1 MTSPLVSI
9 CISTYNHERY
19 IARCLESVV
28 AQLPPGEIEVLV
40 GDDGSTDGTREIIAT
55 YARTWHGIVTPILN
69 EKNLGPSGNLSNLIA
84 LTKGRYIAHLDGDDY
99 WLPGKLIEQLAIL
112 NRNPLMPAVACN
124 ALVISDDGN
133 PLGFFTDYRKKDI
146 GLDDLVGRGNFLCHG
161 SILYRAAYKARLL
174 EVPVPYIDYM
184 LLIRLAMAGKI
195 GYLRSPFV
203 AYRWN
208 SSTSMRTAMRGLV
221 HENFWQALKYAA
233 AGGVCRAA
241 QQAAVTRFFEQ
252 VLVANLM
259 HGKIDTA
266 WSWAQR
272 LHKESTVPVTHALL
286 LGVLRVPLS
295 LWRYLRKRHDSRRF
309 MRASVFYRR

>member
-1 MTSPLVSI
+1 MTNPLVSI

-28 AQLPPGEIEVLV
+28 AQLPPGEIEILV
-40 GDDGSTDGTREIIAT
+40 GDDGSTDRTREIVAT
-55 YARTWHGIVTPILN
+55 YARTWQNIVMPVFN

-84 LTKGRYIAHLDGDDY
+84 LAKGRYIAHLDGDDY
-99 WLPGKLIEQLAIL
+99 WLPGKLVEQLTIL
-112 NRNPLMPAVACN
+112 DRNPLMPAVLCN

-133 PLGFFTDYRKKDI
+133 PLGFFTDYQNKEI
-146 GLDDLVGRGNFLCHG
+146 GLDDLVERGNFLCHG
-161 SILYRAAYKARLL
+161 SLLYRATYKAQLL
-174 EVPVPYIDYM
+174 EVPTPYIDYM
-184 LLIRLAMAGKI
+184 LLIRLAMVGKM
-195 GYLRSPFV
+195 GYLCAPFV

-208 SSTSMRTAMRGLV
+208 SSTSMRAAMRGLV

-241 QQAAVTRFFEQ
+241 QQAAVARFFEQ

-259 HGKIDTA
+259 HGKIDVA

-272 LHKESTVPVTHALL
+272 LHKESPVPVTLALL

>member
-1 MTSPLVSI
+1 MASPLVSI

-28 AQLPPGEIEVLV
+28 AQLPPGEIEILV
-40 GDDGSTDGTREIIAT
+40 GDDGSTDRTREIVAT
-55 YARTWHGIVTPILN
+55 YAKTWQDIVMPVFN

-99 WLPGKLIEQLAIL
+99 WLPGKLVEQLVIL
-112 NRNPLMPAVACN
+112 DRNPLMPAVVCN

-133 PLGFFTDYRKKDI
+133 PLGFFTDYQNKEV
-146 GLDDLVGRGNFLCHG
+146 GLNDLIGRGNFLCHG
-161 SILYRAAYKARLL
+161 SLLYRDTYKAQLL

-195 GYLRSPFV
+195 GYLRDPFV

-208 SSTSMRTAMRGLV
+208 SGTSMRTAMRGLV

-233 AGGVCRAA
+233 AAGVGRAA
-241 QQAAVTRFFEQ
+241 QQAAVARFFEQ
-252 VLVANLM
+252 VLAANLM
-259 HGKIDTA
+259 NGKIDAA
-266 WSWAQR
+266 WYWAQR
-272 LHKESTVPVTHALL
+272 LHKESSIPMARALL

-295 LWRYLRKRHDSRRF
+295 LWRYLRKRRDSRRF
-309 MRASVFYRR
+309 TRSSVFYRR

>member
-1 MTSPLVSI
+1 
-9 CISTYNHERY
+9 
-19 IARCLESVV
+19 LESVV
-28 AQLPPGEIEVLV
+28 AQLSPGEIEVLV
-40 GDDGSTDGTREIIAT
+40 GDDGSTDGTREIVAT
-55 YARTWHGIVTPILN
+55 YARTWHGIVTPVFN
-69 EKNLGPSGNLSNLIA
+69 QKNLGPSGNLSNLIA
-84 LTKGRYIAHLDGDDY
+84 LAKGQYIAHLDGDDY
-99 WLPGKLIEQLAIL
+99 WLPGKLIEQLAML
-112 NRNPLMPAVACN
+112 NRNPLMPAVVCN

-133 PLGFFTDYRKKDI
+133 PLGFFTDYPKNDI
-146 GLDDLVGRGNFLCHG
+146 GLDDLVGRGNFLCHA
-161 SILYRAAYKARLL
+161 SILYRATYKARML
-174 EVPVPYIDYM
+174 ETPVPYIDYM

-195 GYLRSPFV
+195 GYLRGPFV

-208 SSTSMRTAMRGLV
+208 SNTSMRAAMRGLV

-233 AGGVCRAA
+233 KGGVSKAA
-241 QQAAVTRFFEQ
+241 QQAAVARFFEQ

-272 LHKESTVPVTHALL
+272 LREESSVPVTRALL
-286 LGVLRVPLS
+286 LGALRIPLS